1 MEAPMAFDV
10 NTFDFMISEENE
22 VMLVIYARD
31 IAPEDPI
38 AHLDPEHKT
47 VELYRRKN
55 DAFTLENVDEE
66 VFELL
71 KKEDNLLVCEILPT
85 DNPDE
90 TEIIYTYEATLVD

>member
-1 MEAPMAFDV
+1 MAFDV

-38 AHLDPEHKT
+38 ARLDPENKK

-55 DAFTLENVDEE
+55 DAFSLENVSDD

-71 KKEDNLLVCEILPT
+71 KDEDNLLVCEIMPT
-85 DNPDE
+85 ENPDE
-90 TEIIYTYEATLVD
+90 TEIVYTYEATLVD

>member
-1 MEAPMAFDV
+1 MAFDV

-22 VMLVIYARD
+22 VMLVIFARD
-31 IAPEDPI
+31 IAPED
-38 AHLDPEHKT
+38 LDPEHKT

-55 DAFTLENVDEE
+55 DAFTLENVDDE

>member
-1 MEAPMAFDV
+1 MAFDV

-31 IAPEDPI
+31 IAPENPI
-38 AHLDPEHKT
+38 ARLDPENKT

-55 DAFTLENVDEE
+55 DAFSLENVSDD

-71 KKEDNLLVCEILPT
+71 KDEDNLLVCEIMPT
-85 DNPDE
+85 ENPDE
-90 TEIIYTYEATLVD
+90 TEIVYTYEATLVD